1 MSDDLAER
9 LERIRDKY
17 GMMHDDYD
25 SITKAAA
32 EIYTARDSLHAV
44 YLYGSYDGAAKE
56 RAARDAAVQAE
67 VAAIVAW
74 LRTRWRERPDFLA
87 DMIECGQYKKT
98 SAYVPVGDSDGDDG
112 A

>member
-1 MSDDLAER
+1 MSDDLIAR

-17 GMMHDDYD
+17 SMTYDDYD
-25 SITKAAA
+25 FITKAAA
-32 EIYTARDSLHAV
+32 EIHTARDSLHAV
-44 YLYGSYDGAAKE
+44 YLYGSYDGAAKG
-56 RAARDAAVQAE
+56 RAERDAAVQAE

-87 DMIECGQYKKT
+87 DLIECGQYKKT
-98 SAYVPVGDSDGDDG
+98 SNYVPVADSDGDDG